1 MKRLAITT
9 AFAFL
14 GGAALAQTAS
24 ERLGVNSAL
33 GIAPTTQDFVSE
45 AASSGQFEIMSSQ
58 LAQERGVD
66 QATKDFAQHMITD
79 HQKIG
84 SELKDLVKAKS
95 FDVTVP
101 DRMGRSEQSMY
112 DKLQSLNGADFDR
125 QYRDDQFAGHK
136 SAVSLFQRYAKG
148 GDNAELKQWAQQT
161 TPILERH
168 LQMSR
173 ELDRQA
179 ANKRE

>member
-1 MKRLAITT
+1 MEMKKLAIMT

-33 GIAPTTQDFVSE
+33 GIAPTAEEFVSE
-45 AASSGQFEIMSSQ
+45 AASSGQFEILSSQ

-66 QATKDFAQHMITD
+66 QATKDFAQQMIAD

-95 FDVTVP
+95 FDVVVP
-101 DRMGRSEQSMY
+101 GRMDRPEQSML
-112 DKLQSLNGADFDR
+112 DKLQTLNGAEFDR
-125 QYRDDQFAGHK
+125 QYRDDQFSGHK
-136 SAVSLFQRYAKG
+136 SAVNLFQRYAKG

-161 TPILERH
+161 APMLEHH
-168 LQMSR
+168 LQMLR
-173 ELDRQA
+173 DLDRQVS
-179 ANKRE
+179 K